1 MYHELTYQELR
12 ARRRRRIAIA
22 VVTVV
27 LALVA
32 WLAVGLSQ
40 ALQREQAAASVRESV
55 VRSALMCCAVEGSYP
70 TSVEHLEEHYGLV
83 YNEAEYRVNYE
94 WLGDNIPPSVVVTPR

>member
-1 MYHELTYQELR
+1 M
-12 ARRRRRIAIA
+12 AIVA
-22 VVTVV
+22 VA
-27 LALVA
+27 LALAA

-40 ALQREQAAASVRESV
+40 ALQREQAATSVRESV

-83 YNEAEYRVNYE
+83 YDHDAFSIGYE
-94 WLGDNIPPSVVVTPR
+94 VQGENLRPTYTVVEKGGGL